1 MDGGG
6 VPLAQDCPTLL
17 IDSTT
22 GHYNGPDTHDTC
34 TNLWLASVEQRRVL
48 ERTFITLNHMN
59 TYSQAYRK
67 YTTHAH

>member
-6 VPLAQDCPTLL
+6 VPLTQDCPTLL

-22 GHYNGPDTHDTC
+22 GHYKSTGTPDTC
-34 TNLWLASVEQRRVL
+34 ANLWLASVQQGRVL
-48 ERTFITLNHMN
+48 ERTFIALNHMN
-59 TYSQAYRK
+59 TYCHAYQK